1 MRKNRRRPGWL
12 KINLAT
18 GENYRHVKR
27 TLAACGLHTVC
38 EEARCPN
45 LHECWGERT
54 ATFLILGHVC
64 TRHCTFCAIARGA
77 PSPVDSAEPA
87 HVAAAVHELGLRHA
101 VITSVTRDDLPDGGS
116 RQFARTIRACRDR
129 NPHCTLEVLI
139 PDFRG
144 QRAALAAVLEAG
156 PDVLNHN
163 LETVARLYPRVRPD
177 ADYDRSLDLLA
188 AAGRAKE
195 NGRLRSTKSGIMIG
209 LGENRGEIS
218 RTLRDLAQSGVDV
231 VTIGQYLSPS
241 RRHLPVTKYYDPAEF
256 RAIRDEALGLGF
268 RCVEAGPLVR
278 SSYHARRQIE
288 PLAQPARAASAQEG
302 AS

>member
-1 MRKNRRRPGWL
+1 MNEKNRRPGWL

-18 GENYRHVKR
+18 GENYLHVKR

-64 TRHCTFCAIARGA
+64 TRHCTFCAIARGV

-87 HVAAAVHELGLRHA
+87 HVAAAIDELGLRHA

-129 NPHCTLEVLI
+129 NPHCTVEVLI

-144 QRAALAAVLEAG
+144 DRAALAAVLEAG

-177 ADYDRSLDLLA
+177 ADYDRSLALLA
-188 AAGRAKE
+188 AAAAAKE

-209 LGENRGEIS
+209 LGENRREIIG
-218 RTLRDLAQSGVDV
+218 TLRDLARSGVDV

-241 RRHLPVTKYYDPAEF
+241 RRHLPVTKYYNPAEF
-256 RAIRDEALGLGF
+256 KALREEALGLGF

-278 SSYHARRQIE
+278 SSYHASRHVE
-288 PLAQPARAASAQEG
+288 PLAQPARAVSAQEG